1 MQSAIVVVIDYRE
14 RKCLMKNMLSCEQL
28 RKSSSSAAVGAA
40 GLRPTARRSD
50 VGLGVVAGIA
60 VQVFITAV
68 LYVRIIGIL

>member
-50 VGLGVVAGIA
+50 VGVVAGIA

-68 LYVRIIGIL
+68 LYVHIIGIL

>member
-1 MQSAIVVVIDYRE
+1 MQSAIIGVIDYRE
-14 RKCLMKNMLSCEQL
+14 MFDKKYVACEQL

-50 VGLGVVAGIA
+50 VGVVAGIA

-68 LYVRIIGIL
+68 L